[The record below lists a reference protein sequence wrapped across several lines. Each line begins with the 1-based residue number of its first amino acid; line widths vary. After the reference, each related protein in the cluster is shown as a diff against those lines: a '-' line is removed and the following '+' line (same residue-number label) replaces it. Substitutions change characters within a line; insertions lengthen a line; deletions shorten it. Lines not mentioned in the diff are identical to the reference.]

1 MESLW
6 KDVVNRQRH
15 GDRLRLLPR
24 RADEA
29 AMQGEETLSD
39 KKADGE

>member
-6 KDVVNRQRH
+6 KDIFNRPRH
-15 GDRLRLLPR
+15 GDRLRLLPP
-24 RADEA
+24 RAAEA
-29 AMQGEETLSD
+29 AMQSEETLSD